1 MFKTA
6 VVSLMVFVLV
16 IALVACNSSTAPEVK
31 IVVRDEQGID
41 REVARIVGVENGLP
55 LLLGPETTMP
65 AIDLEPAEDEDPLA
79 LPIGAAQPVQIETPA
94 GITPTADMHFLF
106 QEMPLV
112 QMLSDTYQGWA
123 VTACAGRGLNQVSR
137 SSHSPTILVPNA
149 GDLSVGESNVAIQIA
164 PNGEITFIPRV
175 AGQRI
180 LAPMDLGAMKAG
192 EEVQSLTFEEGLRL
206 MAADMLVWTARDQGP
221 YGNGLGIP
229 GHIAICDPIIAG
241 QSPTAPA
248 QQASVSNDVD
258 LTSAERVPGVLP
270 YTKEIR
276 GLFED
281 MTFVQLE
288 ADINGWAKTSCA
300 GVGLQ
305 NIAPL
310 ASGPK
315 ILIPNAGDLSVAG
328 STVAVQLNPDGE
340 IIFIP
345 RTPGQRIRVP
355 MDVGQMKMG
364 DEVLSLT
371 LDEGMRLMA
380 AGMLVWTAEEFGIDG
395 SGHGLPGHIA
405 TCDPRYAGQ

>member
-1 MFKTA
+1 MFKK
-6 VVSLMVFVLV
+6 VVASLMVLVLLS
-16 IALVACNSSTAPEVK
+16 ALAACSSSTAPVVK
-31 IVVRDEQGID
+31 IVVSDDQGVD
-41 REVARIVGVENGLP
+41 REVARVVGVENALP
-55 LLLGPETTMP
+55 LVLGAENTIPV
-65 AIDLEPAEDEDPLA
+65 IDLDPSEAEDLITVKIGSEQ
-79 LPIGAAQPVQIETPA
+79 LPQVETPA
-94 GITPTADMHFLF
+94 GIMLTEDMRFLF

-112 QMLSDTYQGWA
+112 QLISDTYQGWA
-123 VTACAGRGLNQVSR
+123 ITACASSGLDNVKG

-149 GDLSVGESNVAIQIA
+149 GDLSIGVSTVAIQIA
-164 PNGEITFIPRV
+164 PNGEVTFIPRV
-175 AGQRI
+175 ASQRI
-180 LAPMDLGAMKAG
+180 KVPMDLGTKKAG

-206 MAADMLVWTARDQGP
+206 MTADMLIWTARDQGP

-241 QSPTAPA
+241 QSLTAPT
-248 QQASVSNDVD
+248 QVSVTKDVD
-258 LTSAERVPGVLP
+258 LTSAARVPDALP
-270 YTKEIR
+270 YTKDIW
-276 GLFED
+276 GLFEE

-300 GVGLQ
+300 GVGLK

-310 ASGPK
+310 ASGPR

-340 IIFIP
+340 IVFIP

-355 MDVGQMKMG
+355 MDLGQMKTG

-371 LDEGMRLMA
+371 HDEGMRLMA
-380 AGMLVWTAEEFGIDG
+380 AGMLVWTAESFGIDG

-405 TCDPRYAGQ
+405 TCDPRYAD